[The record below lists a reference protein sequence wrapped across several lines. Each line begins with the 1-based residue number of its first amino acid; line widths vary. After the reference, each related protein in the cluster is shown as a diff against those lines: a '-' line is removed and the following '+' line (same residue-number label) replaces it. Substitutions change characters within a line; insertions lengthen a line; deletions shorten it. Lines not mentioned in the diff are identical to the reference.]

1 MTPAEVLS
9 LIHEYASEHVDLR
22 YTDLR
27 GRLRHV
33 TVPAAR
39 LEPAG
44 AGFAPLPHADAALA
58 ADAATAFADPFCQH
72 PTVAL
77 LAERVTAGGEP
88 LELEPRA
95 VARRAAAALAA
106 GGRGM
111 TVEVGLELAFFVFE
125 QAYFDQSVA
134 AGRYGVDSREGV
146 WRRGRDEADNLGL
159 ALDPARADEAL
170 PPSDTLHN
178 LRAEMVAALTACGV
192 AWEEH
197 RRGPATGGQAVIR
210 LAPRPL
216 VAAADAVQVLKY
228 VVRNVAARH
237 GKVATF
243 MPQPLGDGPGSGVRA
258 TLRLTQAG
266 RSVSVE
272 TAAAAAA
279 GLKRHAAGL
288 AALARPTTNS
298 YRRGSVSGDDAA
310 RGAGETEVVASAGA
324 DGPVVRYDGLDGGA
338 NPYLA
343 LAGVAAALCDGLTE
357 GGAAAGRVA
366 AAAERA
372 GRPGD
377 LAAARAALARDT
389 EFLTR
394 GGVFAA
400 ALLAAWDEV
409 LGADLAAM
417 GRRPHP
423 YEFCLYFDL

>member
-1 MTPAEVLS
+1 MSPAEVLS
-9 LIHEYASEHVDLR
+9 LIHEYAAEHVDLR

-39 LEPAG
+39 LVPAG
-44 AGFAPLPHADAALA
+44 PGFALLPHAEGALA
-58 ADAATAFADPFCQH
+58 ADATTAFADPFCQH

-77 LAERVTAGGEP
+77 LAEHVTAGGAP
-88 LELEPRA
+88 LDLEPRA

-106 GGRGM
+106 SGRVT
-111 TVEVGLELAFFVFE
+111 TVEVGLELAFFVFD
-125 QAYFDQSVA
+125 QAYFDQGLA
-134 AGRYGVDSREGV
+134 AARYGVDSREGV

-159 ALDPARADEAL
+159 ALDAARADEAL

-216 VAAADAVQVLKY
+216 VAAADAVQILKY

-243 MPQPLGDGPGSGVRA
+243 MPQPLGDGPGSRIAA

-266 RSVSVE
+266 RPVSPE

-279 GLKRHAAGL
+279 GVERHASGL
-288 AALARPTTNS
+288 AALTRPTTNS
-298 YRRGSVSGDDAA
+298 YRRQPFALRGGAA
-310 RGAGETEVVASAGA
+310 ATEVVVGDGP
-324 DGPVVRYDGLDGGA
+324 DGPVLRYVGMDGGA

-343 LAGVAAALCDGLTE
+343 LAGVAVASCEGLTD

-366 AAAERA
+366 AAAERV

-377 LAAARAALARDT
+377 LEAARVALARDG
-389 EFLTR
+389 EYLTR
-394 GGVFAA
+394 GGVFAP

-409 LGADLAAM
+409 LAADLAAV
-417 GRRPHP
+417 GSRPHP